1 MWSLSVITRTAL
13 DGLRRR
19 ELELTEEHAVRGLD
33 SFREIDLH
41 PLLSQTFTESSH
53 EAIRE
58 ACFPSP
64 PEGLPG
70 RNARDR
76 VDLVL
81 LPEGKKAL
89 YDPVDAHK
97 ELHKADGTLFET
109 VAELRGLN
117 TRECDPS
124 EAFWIEI
131 KAIPQFRYVDG
142 VPQPNTRYAHELIN
156 GPAEDVV
163 KLAADPMIRHGGVL
177 VLLFTELEEA
187 GEHDLAIAVRTMIDR
202 DLPVGMPDFEKMP
215 IQDRGG
221 NAWCTLGLIP
231 VRF

>member
-33 SFREIDLH
+33 SLREIDLH

-117 TRECDPS
+117 ARECDPS
-124 EAFWIEI
+124 E
-131 KAIPQFRYVDG
+131 
-142 VPQPNTRYAHELIN
+142 
-156 GPAEDVV
+156 
-163 KLAADPMIRHGGVL
+163 
-177 VLLFTELEEA
+177 
-187 GEHDLAIAVRTMIDR
+187 
-202 DLPVGMPDFEKMP
+202 
-215 IQDRGG
+215 
-221 NAWCTLGLIP
+221 
-231 VRF
+231 